1 MEIHLFPIGNTST
14 YKWWIFHG
22 YVSLPEGIC
31 WELFPKTGKFKIVIR
46 LIETLFVENDFQT
59 KKHVDCVSAFY
70 CTSPKML
77 RHMSK
82 DVQSNNNFQP
92 SQILPTKSW
101 TSKALFPL
109 PGHWGVPT
117 AAALAMNSS
126 PFLAVKLISNP
137 TATNIYQDIN
147 SLYK

>member
-101 TSKALFPL
+101 TSKALFSTSWPL
-109 PGHWGVPT
+109 GRPP
-117 AAALAMNSS
+117 LQLLSAMNSS

-137 TATNIYQDIN
+137 SGNQH
-147 SLYK
+147 LPGYKLTL

>member
-70 CTSPKML
+70 CTSPKCSDTCPK
-77 RHMSK
+77 MSK
-82 DVQSNNNFQP
+82 ATIIFNLHRSYPQKVEPAKHYF
-92 SQILPTKSW
+92 
-101 TSKALFPL
+101 
-109 PGHWGVPT
+109 H
-117 AAALAMNSS
+117 
-126 PFLAVKLISNP
+126 FLATGASPLQLLSQWTHLLFWRWSWFQIQRQP
-137 TATNIYQDIN
+137 TSTRI
-147 SLYK
+147 